1 MTEFHL
7 AELNIGRI
15 VGDTPDDPRMA
26 EFMAAL
32 DEINA
37 LAEASPGFIWRLQ
50 DENGNATSITAFDDP
65 RMLLNLSVWETPDA
79 LAKFT
84 YKTAHAGFLKRRNEW
99 FDPPD
104 GPDLVLW
111 WVPAG
116 HIPTV
121 EEAKTRLD
129 RLIADGP
136 GPDAFTFRDRYPAP
150 TPAS

>member
-1 MTEFHL
+1 MTAYHL

-15 VGDTPDDPRMA
+15 VGDTPDDPRLA

-37 LAEASPGFIWRLQ
+37 LAEASPGFVWRLQ
-50 DENGNATSITAFDDP
+50 DDSGNATSITAFNDP
-65 RMLLNLSVWETPDA
+65 RMLLNMSVWESAEA
-79 LAKFT
+79 LAAFA
-84 YKTAHAGFLKRRNEW
+84 YKTDHAVFLARRREW
-99 FDPPD
+99 FQPPD

-116 HIPTV
+116 HIPTTS
-121 EEAKTRLD
+121 EAKARLD
-129 RLIADGP
+129 QLATS
-136 GPDAFTFRDRYPAP
+136 GPDPEAFTFRDRFPAP